1 MGKLDDF
8 ITKYADAYDIRLSE
22 AVPLPPP
29 AGAPVEPP
37 PELAAAPLAQ
47 DVPVPPVVD
56 KVVKE
61 ITPAAYASHVEDM
74 VMMLRIGMKKGVE
87 FRLNDNRLQRLYDE
101 KPITGEHDDEESNVE
116 ALHQIVRDIIRD
128 YGHDVD

>member
-8 ITKYADAYDIRLSE
+8 ITRYTDTYDIRLSE
-22 AVPLPPP
+22 ATPPLP
-29 AGAPVEPP
+29 GE
-37 PELAAAPLAQ
+37 ELAAAPLA
-47 DVPVPPVVD
+47 PVPPVPPVETEIE

>member
-8 ITKYADAYDIRLSE
+8 ITRYTDTYDIRLSE
-22 AVPLPPP
+22 DTLPLP
-29 AGAPVEPP
+29 GE
-37 PELAAAPLAQ
+37 ELAAAPLA
-47 DVPVPPVVD
+47 PVPPVPPVETEIE

-87 FRLNDNRLQRLYDE
+87 FSLNDSRLQQLFDE

>member
-8 ITKYADAYDIRLSE
+8 ITRYTDTYDIRLSE
-22 AVPLPPP
+22 ATPPLP
-29 AGAPVEPP
+29 GE
-37 PELAAAPLAQ
+37 ELAAAPLA
-47 DVPVPPVVD
+47 PVPPVPPVETEIE

-74 VMMLRIGMKKGVE
+74 IMMLRIGMKKGVE
-87 FRLNDNRLQRLYDE
+87 FRLDDKRLDRLYDE
-101 KPITGEHDDEESNVE
+101 KPITGEHADEESNVE
-116 ALHQIVRDIIRD
+116 ALHQIVRDLIKE

>member
-8 ITKYADAYDIRLSE
+8 ITKYADAYEIQLSE
-22 AVPLPPP
+22 APLPPP
-29 AGAPVEPP
+29 E
-37 PELAAAPLAQ
+37 ELAAAPQAP
-47 DVPVPPVVD
+47 PVPAPPVEPEIE

-74 VMMLRIGMKKGVE
+74 IMMLRIGMKKGIE
-87 FRLNDNRLQRLYDE
+87 FRLTDERLDRLYDE

-116 ALHQIVRDIIRD
+116 ALHQIVRDLIRD

>member
-22 AVPLPPP
+22 APLPPP
-29 AGAPVEPP
+29 E
-37 PELAAAPLAQ
+37 ELAAAPQAP
-47 DVPVPPVVD
+47 PVPPVEPEIE

-74 VMMLRIGMKKGVE
+74 IMMLRIGMKKGVE
-87 FRLNDNRLQRLYDE
+87 FRLDDKRLDRLYDE
-101 KPITGEHDDEESNVE
+101 KPITGEHADEESNVE
-116 ALHQIVRDIIRD
+116 ALHDIIRELIRD

>member
-22 AVPLPPP
+22 ATPPLP
-29 AGAPVEPP
+29 GE
-37 PELAAAPLAQ
+37 ELAAAPLA
-47 DVPVPPVVD
+47 PVPPVPPVPPVETEIE

-87 FRLNDNRLQRLYDE
+87 FSLNDSRLQQLFDE

-116 ALHQIVRDIIRD
+116 ALHQIVRDLIKE

>member
-8 ITKYADAYDIRLSE
+8 ITRYTDTYDIRLSE
-22 AVPLPPP
+22 DTLPLP
-29 AGAPVEPP
+29 GE
-37 PELAAAPLAQ
+37 ELAAAPLA
-47 DVPVPPVVD
+47 PVPPVPPVETEIE

-74 VMMLRIGMKKGVE
+74 VMMLRIGMKKGID
-87 FRLNDNRLQRLYDE
+87 FRLNESRLERLFDE

-116 ALHQIVRDIIRD
+116 ALHQIVRDLIKE

>member
-8 ITKYADAYDIRLSE
+8 ITRYTDTYDIRLSE
-22 AVPLPPP
+22 DTLPLP
-29 AGAPVEPP
+29 GE
-37 PELAAAPLAQ
+37 ELAAAPLA
-47 DVPVPPVVD
+47 PVPPVTPVETEIE

-87 FRLNDNRLQRLYDE
+87 FRLNERRLQRLYDE

-128 YGHDVD
+128 YAYDVD